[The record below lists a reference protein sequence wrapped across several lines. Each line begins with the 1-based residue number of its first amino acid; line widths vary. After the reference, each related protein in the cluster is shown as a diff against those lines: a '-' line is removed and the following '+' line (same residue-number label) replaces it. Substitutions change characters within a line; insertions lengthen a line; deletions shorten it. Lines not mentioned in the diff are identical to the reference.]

1 MAGGSGQVML
11 VKVVVMMMV
20 LVFGRA
26 PTDEV
31 HTMNVRQARGLLRR
45 PVLVEVMVVMVVVA
59 TTTGHYLR
67 GTLEGT
73 CSCGCGSLPPLP
85 PCLRDVRWLQVRRKG
100 LLFGKDSPEELLPIV
115 QDTAI
120 DQEESPRDPNSH

>member
-1 MAGGSGQVML
+1 MML
-11 VKVVVMMMV
+11 VKVVVMVVV

-31 HTMNVRQARGLLRR
+31 HAMNVRQAGGLLRG
-45 PVLVEVMVVMVVVA
+45 PLLVEMMVVMIVVV
-59 TTTGHYLR
+59 TTITGHNLR

-73 CSCGCGSLPPLP
+73 CCCGCGSLPPLP
-85 PCLRDVRWLQVRRKG
+85 PCLRDVCWLQVRRKG
-100 LLFGKDSPEELLPIV
+100 LLFGKDSSEELLPVV

-120 DQEESPRDPNSH
+120 DQEKSPCDPNSH